1 MDSVAS
7 ENKTEPEVLDERR
20 QRPDRR
26 ISPRRKVLRGG
37 RTFWP
42 NGDFAETALFTIFQK
57 QEQSSGLSGHAPI
70 AFDLAVDGD
79 PLRYSCLVVWRKA
92 NFVGVKFQNPS
103 QLLVSPIGNATRT
116 TADFAKYVEECQRLA
131 QRATPSDSKILL
143 EMAEAW
149 KIAVRRLRK
158 KARNVSV

>member
-1 MDSVAS
+1 MESVTGAD
-7 ENKTEPEVLDERR
+7 NTEPAALDERR

-26 ISPRRKVLRGG
+26 TSPRRKVLRGG
-37 RTFWP
+37 KTFWP
-42 NGDFAETALFTIFQK
+42 NGDSADCTVYNFSETGAKL
-57 QEQSSGLSGHAPI
+57 ELSGHGPN
-70 AFDLAVDGD
+70 AFDLVVDGD
-79 PLRYSCLVVWRKA
+79 PLRRSCLVVWRKA
-92 NFVGVKFQNPS
+92 KFVGVKFQNPS

-158 KARNVSV
+158 KARNVSI

>member
-26 ISPRRKVLRGG
+26 ISPRRKVLRGA

-42 NGDFAETALFTIFQK
+42 NGDSAECTVYNVSETGAKLEI
-57 QEQSSGLSGHAPI
+57 SGHAPN

-92 NFVGVKFQNPS
+92 KFVGVKFQNSS
-103 QLLVSPIGNATRT
+103 QLARPTANTIRT
-116 TADFAKYVEECQRLA
+116 TADFAKYVEACQTLA
-131 QRATPSDSKILL
+131 QRVTPSDSRILL
-143 EMAEAW
+143 EMAEGW
-149 KIAVRRLRK
+149 KIAIRRLRK
-158 KARNVSV
+158 KARNVSI

>member
-7 ENKTEPEVLDERR
+7 ANSTEPEVLDDRR
-20 QRPDRR
+20 QTPDRR
-26 ISPRRKVLRGG
+26 VSPRRKVLRGG

-42 NGDFAETALFTIFQK
+42 NGDSAECTVYNCSETGAKLEISGFA
-57 QEQSSGLSGHAPI
+57 PN
-70 AFDLAVDGD
+70 AFELVVDGD
-79 PLRYSCLVVWRKA
+79 PVRRACLVVWRKA

-103 QLLVSPIGNATRT
+103 QLLASSPGNATRT

-131 QRATPSDSKILL
+131 QRVGPSDSKMLL

-158 KARNVSV
+158 KARNVSL